1 MHLIMVKEPSILLFR
16 SVVFTMNKGV
26 KASGNST
33 LKSDNFVRMCLNT
46 KRSLLDES
54 LISIA

>member
-1 MHLIMVKEPSILLFR
+1 MHLIIVKEPSTLLFR

-26 KASGNST
+26 KGSGNST
-33 LKSDNFVRMCLNT
+33 LKSDNFERVCLNT
-46 KRSLLDES
+46 KRSLLNES